1 MATYCLPGRLNTLV
15 ETYKIQTTI
24 MSWLA
29 TDGKLTSQ
37 EIYQKIQSDEGLDA
51 YVKGHSMLEIKTV
64 LEWMEKNGMIVNAAG
79 NQQITYVPVE
89 GVE

>member
-15 ETYKIQTTI
+15 ETYKIQITI
-24 MSWLA
+24 LSWLA
-29 TDGKLTSQ
+29 IDGKLTSQ
-37 EIYQKIQSDEGLDA
+37 EIYAKIQSDDVLDA

-64 LEWMEKNGMIVNAAG
+64 LEWMERLGMIINAAG
-79 NQQITYVPVE
+79 NQQITYVPAE